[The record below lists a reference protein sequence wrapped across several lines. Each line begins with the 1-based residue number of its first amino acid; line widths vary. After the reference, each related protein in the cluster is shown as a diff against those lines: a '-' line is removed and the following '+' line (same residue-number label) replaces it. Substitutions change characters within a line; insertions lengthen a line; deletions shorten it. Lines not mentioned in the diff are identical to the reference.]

1 MPLKFEIKMKY
12 IKSINSFQEEQQ
24 ELNSQKSFTAKI
36 IKSNKFTFI
45 YILYNIPR
53 LIEFRTK
60 LITNRKK
67 LHYKVFKI
75 FLYYNI
81 KTHFIYARNNNKLIL
96 LA

>member
-1 MPLKFEIKMKY
+1 LPLKFEKKMKY

-36 IKSNKFTFI
+36 IKSNKFTFDL

-60 LITNRKK
+60 LIANRKK
-67 LHYKVFKI
+67 LH
-75 FLYYNI
+75 
-81 KTHFIYARNNNKLIL
+81 
-96 LA
+96 